1 MQTCYLGWLM
11 TSYRLVGRS
20 FTLSNLILTDVVRE
34 LICHGK
40 SVFFKYVECC
50 CNLGHLFVSTIFA
63 SIKFQNNKNLVLSTV
78 NDANMTITSV
88 YMHCL
93 QSIDIHYTPTV
104 KPKG

>member
-40 SVFFKYVECC
+40 SVFLTMLNV
-50 CNLGHLFVSTIFA
+50 VATIY
-63 SIKFQNNKNLVLSTV
+63 L
-78 NDANMTITSV
+78 
-88 YMHCL
+88 
-93 QSIDIHYTPTV
+93 
-104 KPKG
+104 

>member
-40 SVFFKYVECC
+40 SVF
-50 CNLGHLFVSTIFA
+50 
-63 SIKFQNNKNLVLSTV
+63 LSMLNVVAT
-78 NDANMTITSV
+78 
-88 YMHCL
+88 
-93 QSIDIHYTPTV
+93 
-104 KPKG
+104 